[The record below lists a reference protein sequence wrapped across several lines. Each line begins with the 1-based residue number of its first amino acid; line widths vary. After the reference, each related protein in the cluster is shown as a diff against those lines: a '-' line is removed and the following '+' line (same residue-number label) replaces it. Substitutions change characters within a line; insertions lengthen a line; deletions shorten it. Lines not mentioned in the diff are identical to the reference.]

1 MEAVLEQIEEW
12 FRNMLIEG
20 IMEHLT
26 NTFDSMNTEV
36 GEIARVSAIGLQP
49 DKKPVRESDHA
60 DCRNNPDVYRM
71 L

>member
-26 NTFDSMNTEV
+26 NTFDSMNSEV
-36 GEIARVSAIGLQP
+36 GEIASLT
-49 DKKPVRESDHA
+49 
-60 DCRNNPDVYRM
+60 RM
-71 L
+71 LRSSWQKGRRMEK

>member
-26 NTFDSMNTEV
+26 GVFDSMNTEV
-36 GEIARVSAIGLQP
+36 GEVTNIVGQ
-49 DKKPVRESDHA
+49 
-60 DCRNNPDVYRM
+60 M
-71 L
+71 LHDAFDETST